1 MLFSEAMIS
10 RLMRYPDRQTRTV
23 SIRGSTSHCLEVSSY
38 TLTKDRTATNGRVL
52 VTGSR
57 PSGLELSAST
67 CAFARARVAW
77 LVVVLLVVADVCGG
91 MLADAWWMA
100 WWMAW

>member
-1 MLFSEAMIS
+1 
-10 RLMRYPDRQTRTV
+10 
-23 SIRGSTSHCLEVSSY
+23 
-38 TLTKDRTATNGRVL
+38 
-52 VTGSR
+52 VT
-57 PSGLELSAST
+57 
-67 CAFARARVAW
+67 W